1 MADTGWI
8 KIYRSIRSNW
18 LWENGNE
25 RYAKWWIDI
34 LMMVNHEP
42 RKVLVNGKL
51 IEIGVGER
59 LTSIRKL
66 SAQWGASTH
75 TISKF
80 LDLLVEDDMLEVKKS
95 RTGGTTLKVR
105 HYSVYQTFSSDTRA
119 GSATQNASGSAT
131 QPAAGSAYKQELQ
144 EPKNEKKSSS
154 SSTRKDVF
162 QFWEQN
168 GFGQLPPKTM
178 QDLDYWVKD
187 LQEIGS
193 TEEQANQL
201 LVKAMTVAIDSGV
214 LRYNY
219 VSGVLKNWESKRLA
233 SPEAVDAYEAKRV
246 AQKQPAR
253 GGNRRPSP
261 DITTEPTDDDL
272 PF

>member
-1 MADTGWI
+1 MADAGWI
-8 KIYRSIRSNW
+8 KLYRSIRSNW

-105 HYSVYQTFSSDTRA
+105 HYSAYQTFSMETRA
-119 GSATQNASGSAT
+119 GSATQNASGPAS

-144 EPKNEKKSSS
+144 EPKNDKKI
-154 SSTRKDVF
+154 TTTTEGREAANF
-162 QFWEQN
+162 YQAN
-168 GFGQLPPKTM
+168 FGVLSPFNIQKLE
-178 QDLDYWVKD
+178 DWVRD
-187 LQEIGS
+187 FQEIG
-193 TEEQANQL
+193 ANESEANKI
-201 LVKAMTVAIDSGV
+201 LVKGMQIALTRNKRNLGYAEAIYRDWEGKGLNSVAAIDG
-214 LRYNY
+214 
-219 VSGVLKNWESKRLA
+219 E
-233 SPEAVDAYEAKRV
+233 EAKFQ
-246 AQKQPAR
+246 AGKQPS
-253 GGNRRPSP
+253 GGQRRKKP
-261 DITTEPTDDDL
+261 DITTEPTQDDL